1 MTVEGANVAS
11 KFLADVFGPSTAAP
25 VFICSLPNADAH
37 EREPGERHVATR
49 EPDHVEAFLEKW
61 DRKDRALYFA
71 VATVKPGS
79 TTRSKA
85 TLAELN
91 GLHIDIDAKSITIG
105 IKETAQN
112 CVR

>member
-1 MTVEGANVAS
+1 MTVESANIAS
-11 KFLADVFGPSTAAP
+11 TFLADMFGASTAAP
-25 VFICSLPNADAH
+25 VYISSLPNADAK

-49 EPDHVEAFLEKW
+49 EPDHVEAFLQKW

-79 TTRSKA
+79 ATRSKG

-91 GLHIDIDAKSITIG
+91 GLHVDIDAKAIRVG
-105 IKETAQN
+105 LA
-112 CVR
+112 